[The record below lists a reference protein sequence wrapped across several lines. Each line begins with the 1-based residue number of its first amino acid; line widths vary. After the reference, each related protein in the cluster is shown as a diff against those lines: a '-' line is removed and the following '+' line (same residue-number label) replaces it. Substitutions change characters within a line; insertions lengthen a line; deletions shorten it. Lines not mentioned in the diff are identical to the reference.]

1 MASVAD
7 TPPSQP
13 LADTVVAPPP
23 GRVYYRHRVVT
34 RICHWINV
42 LCIGFLIASGLN
54 IFNAHPA
61 LYWGQ
66 YGANNDDARRWFEIG
81 ASSKADGTPIG
92 MTRVGPVTVNT
103 TGILGLA
110 KGTDGQQLAQG
121 FPEWATFPTNR
132 DLATA
137 RRWHFFFAW
146 LFILNGLT
154 YLIYGLVTRHLQ
166 DDVWPRLK
174 QLAPANIWHDI
185 VEHAKLKFPRGEND
199 KEYHILQRLAYA
211 GTVFVILPL
220 MVLTGLSMSPGFDA
234 AAHGFLPQLFGGRSS
249 ARSIHF
255 IVMDLTIAFII
266 VHVAMVVLSGP
277 IHQLRSMITG
287 WYDTGK
293 ERRP

>member
-7 TPPSQP
+7 TPPSP
-13 LADTVVAPPP
+13 SLAGTAPAPPP
-23 GRVYYRHRVVT
+23 DRVYYRHRVVT
-34 RICHWINV
+34 RVCHWINV

-66 YGANNDDARRWFEIG
+66 YGADHDDSRRWFEIG
-81 ASSKADGTPIG
+81 ATDKPDGTPAG
-92 MTRVGPVTVNT
+92 MTRVGALKVET
-103 TGILGLA
+103 TGVLGLS
-110 KGTDGQQLAQG
+110 KGADGQPLAQG
-121 FPEWATFPTNR
+121 FPEWLTFPVNR

-174 QLAPANIWHDI
+174 QIAPANIWHDI
-185 VEHAKLKFPRGEND
+185 VLHAKLKFPRGEDD

-211 GTVFVILPL
+211 GTVFGLLPL
-220 MVLTGLSMSPGFDA
+220 MVLTGLSMSPGFNA
-234 AAHGFLPQLFGGRSS
+234 AAGGFLPQLFGGRSS
-249 ARSIHF
+249 ARSMHF
-255 IVMDLTIAFII
+255 IVMDLTIAFIVI
-266 VHVAMVVLSGP
+266 HVAMVILAGP
-277 IHQLRSMITG
+277 INQLKSMISG

-293 ERRP
+293 ERGE